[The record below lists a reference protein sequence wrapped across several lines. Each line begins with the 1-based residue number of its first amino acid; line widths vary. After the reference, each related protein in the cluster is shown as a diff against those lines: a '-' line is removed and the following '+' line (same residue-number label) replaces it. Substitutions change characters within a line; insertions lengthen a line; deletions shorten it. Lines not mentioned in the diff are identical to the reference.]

1 KKLKDLIRMFKIKGI
16 LLHKE
21 TKEFIPISELNTNK
35 LFEEKGLLKSLE
47 MLKSDEVMEERFRIM
62 KENVNNNFKVIDNEL
77 KKLIQILDNRG

>member
-1 KKLKDLIRMFKIKGI
+1 
-16 LLHKE
+16 
-21 TKEFIPISELNTNK
+21 
-35 LFEEKGLLKSLE
+35 